1 MAVLPDGATFE
12 EFTDYVLKRRG
23 QVPLMELRELYERRL
38 RLKSVTVSTGQGLQS
53 ILPADEQGLTK
64 VERERKIHAEVMSSG
79 RNVEKVSERAVF

>member
-1 MAVLPDGATFE
+1 VAVLPDGATFE

>member
-1 MAVLPDGATFE
+1 MAVLSDGATFE

-38 RLKSVTVSTGQGLQS
+38 RLKSVTISTGQGLQS

>member
-1 MAVLPDGATFE
+1 
-12 EFTDYVLKRRG
+12 
-23 QVPLMELRELYERRL
+23 MELRELYERRL
-38 RLKSVTVSTGQGLQS
+38 RLKSVTISTGQGLQS